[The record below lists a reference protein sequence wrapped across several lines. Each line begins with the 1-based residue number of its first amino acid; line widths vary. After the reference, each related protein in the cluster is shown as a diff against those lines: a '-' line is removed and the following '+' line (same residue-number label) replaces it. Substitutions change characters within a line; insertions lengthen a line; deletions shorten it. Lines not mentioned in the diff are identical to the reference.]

1 MNPSNT
7 QSQQTAAPKKEAK
20 TQKKRRSFSIQE
32 DCYLAQAV
40 QKYGEKNW
48 DKVATMV
55 PTRNARQCKERWMS
69 YLSPSLINGP
79 WTKEEDDLLY
89 KLCVTYGKHWT
100 CLTKFFRGRSDNNLK
115 NRWYSVLQHKI
126 PQYQQQSSPNLSYQN
141 SPQAMN
147 SVQISSQQ
155 EQYNQEQ
162 PVVSVPVKQQQDTII
177 NLEPKEANV
186 TISPVFEQIN
196 EYQYDDI
203 NGIES
208 FIYEPYV
215 ETEPLCEF

>member
-162 PVVSVPVKQQQDTII
+162 HVVSVPVKQQQDTII